1 MTQAAVPLFA
11 RPDFRALA
19 GPALRPG
26 GTDLTEHG
34 LDACTLPRGARVA
47 DVGCGRGASLE
58 LLEKRGLRA
67 VGVDM
72 SGGLLAEAPR
82 TSSLLR
88 ARGEELPLATASL
101 HGVLC
106 ECVLSLSV
114 APDAFLSE
122 LARVLV
128 PGGRLLLSDLYR
140 RGTSLATTSA
150 AGCASGAVAREVLE
164 ERLERTGFTPLL
176 FEDHTRLLAEMA
188 GRLLFAGFPRDA
200 LGLGCDGASKPGYF
214 LCVAQRT

>member
-1 MTQAAVPLFA
+1 MQATVPLFA
-11 RPDFRALA
+11 RADFRALA

-26 GTDLTEHG
+26 GTALTARG
-34 LDACTLPRGARVA
+34 LDACALRRGARVA

-58 LLEKRGLRA
+58 LLEERGLRA
-67 VGVDM
+67 VGLDM
-72 SGGLLAEAPR
+72 SGDLLAEASRAFP
-82 TSSLLR
+82 LLR

-101 HGVLC
+101 HCVLC

-128 PGGRLLLSDLYR
+128 PDGRLLLSDLYR
-140 RGTSLATTSA
+140 RDTSLATESA
-150 AGCASGAVAREVLE
+150 AGCASGAVTRDILE
-164 ERLERTGFTPLL
+164 QRLAQAGFTLLL
-176 FEDHTRLLAEMA
+176 FEDHTRLLAELT
-188 GRLLFAGFPRDA
+188 GRLLFAGLPRGA
-200 LGLGCDGASKPGYF
+200 LGLGCVGSSKPGYF